1 MKEFNYALDYKVL
14 DFTLPENRKL
24 YRIGRGE
31 QGVLLVRPYTD
42 DICAH
47 WRFVDVV
54 TARKSSAK
62 IYEMYQ
68 DYKRQ
73 KDFIGMDMARKF
85 LEMGFTR
92 ARRYANHHDG
102 RKYTETGEVRPQ
114 ETDALH
120 CEKSAAAKVFKGIRD
135 KAAYDPEYQRQ
146 RKQWRNNESSYA
158 VRVDTLAATSN
169 VTRSQYSRKRSK
181 VSG

>member
-1 MKEFNYALDYKVL
+1 MKEFDYALDYKFL

-24 YRIGRGE
+24 YRIARGE

-42 DICAH
+42 DICVH

-54 TARKSSAK
+54 TARKSAVK

-92 ARRYANHHDG
+92 ARRYANHSSG
-102 RKYTETGEVRPQ
+102 RKYDSSGKVRPQ
-114 ETDALH
+114 EVDWKTN
-120 CEKSAAAKVFKGIRD
+120 EKARAAQVFKEVRD
-135 KAAYDPEYQRQ
+135 KVAYDPVYQQ
-146 RKQWRNNESSYA
+146 MRKEWRKSE
-158 VRVDTLAATSN
+158 
-169 VTRSQYSRKRSK
+169 
-181 VSG
+181 

>member
-1 MKEFNYALDYKVL
+1 MKEFDYSLDYKKL
-14 DFTLPENRKL
+14 DFTDLNTRKL

-42 DICAH
+42 DICRH
-47 WRFVDVV
+47 WRFKDVV

-92 ARRYANHHDG
+92 ARRYANHKSG
-102 RKYTETGEVRPQ
+102 QKYDKNCAVLPQ
-114 ETDALH
+114 EADALVSV
-120 CEKSAAAKVFKGIRD
+120 KAISASIFKEIRD
-135 KAAYDPEYQRQ
+135 RVAYDPEYVMMRKEWRQ
-146 RKQWRNNESSYA
+146 SE
-158 VRVDTLAATSN
+158 
-169 VTRSQYSRKRSK
+169 
-181 VSG
+181 

>member
-1 MKEFNYALDYKVL
+1 MKEFDYSLDYKNL
-14 DFTLPENRKL
+14 DFTDINIRKL

-47 WRFVDVV
+47 WRFKDVV
-54 TARKSSAK
+54 TARKSSIK
-62 IYEMYQ
+62 IYEMYC

-92 ARRYANHHDG
+92 SRRYANHKSG
-102 RKYTETGEVRPQ
+102 QKYDSTGSVLPQ
-114 ETDALH
+114 ETDSLTSTKAM
-120 CEKSAAAKVFKGIRD
+120 AAQIFKKVRD
-135 KAAYDPEYQRQ
+135 EVAYDPEYVKM
-146 RKQWRNNESSYA
+146 RKQWRASE
-158 VRVDTLAATSN
+158 
-169 VTRSQYSRKRSK
+169 
-181 VSG
+181 